1 MKKLLC
7 FSALAAITALCS
19 CQKQQT
25 EAERN
30 AEVERKVQ
38 ERLAAERQA
47 QEQEKLSQGQVDL
60 DQRMKDLEAANA
72 ANAGAGSAQQN
83 VESDEDARSE
93 RATSRE

>member
-7 FSALAAITALCS
+7 FSALAAITVFCS
-19 CQKQQT
+19 CQKKQT

-72 ANAGAGSAQQN
+72 NAGADSAQQSA
-83 VESDEDARSE
+83 ESDEDAPSE
-93 RATSRE
+93 RATSREG

>member
-7 FSALAAITALCS
+7 FSALAAITVLCS

-47 QEQEKLSQGQVDL
+47 QDQEKLSQGQVDL
-60 DQRMKDLEAANA
+60 DQRVKDLEAAKANA
-72 ANAGAGSAQQN
+72 ATGSAQQTT
-83 VESDEDARSE
+83 ELDQDEDSESAEFAR
-93 RATSRE
+93 